1 VVRPPPGN
9 DSAPPARAEVWLRR
23 SDDNIE
29 KVVHDHN
36 AVFVPY
42 VPRPRHGSGVTLR
55 IQEEAMPSQHDK
67 IDRDRVVL
75 TLNTILELEL
85 AGVVRYVH
93 YSLMVFGHAR
103 IPIIGW
109 MRNQAIEGMNHASIA
124 GEHVTSL
131 GGHPSLKIGQ
141 LIESHKHEIGQIL
154 HEALEHER
162 ATLRTYYELLDLV
175 RDKSVW
181 LEEYAREQIKLEE
194 QHIAEVEK
202 MMRKPG
208 ELTPRPERP

>member
-1 VVRPPPGN
+1 MPPIDTTATFHATDPTAAALHIACGVSKRRMASNTTGQVLRSEDRRRPM
-9 DSAPPARAEVWLRR
+9 L
-23 SDDNIE
+23 
-29 KVVHDHN
+29 
-36 AVFVPY
+36 
-42 VPRPRHGSGVTLR
+42 
-55 IQEEAMPSQHDK
+55 SQHDK

-208 ELTPRPERP
+208 ELRPAA

>member
-1 VVRPPPGN
+1 
-9 DSAPPARAEVWLRR
+9 
-23 SDDNIE
+23 
-29 KVVHDHN
+29 
-36 AVFVPY
+36 
-42 VPRPRHGSGVTLR
+42 
-55 IQEEAMPSQHDK
+55 MPSQHDK

-75 TLNTILELEL
+75 TLNTIFELEL

-208 ELTPRPERP
+208 ELTPAA